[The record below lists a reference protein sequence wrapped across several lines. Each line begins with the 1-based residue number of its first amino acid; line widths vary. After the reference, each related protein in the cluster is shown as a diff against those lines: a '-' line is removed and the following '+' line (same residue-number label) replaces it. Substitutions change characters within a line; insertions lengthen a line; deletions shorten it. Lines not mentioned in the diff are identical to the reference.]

1 MLVYQRVFALEMCSA
16 GHVLIEE
23 HTCQV
28 LEFLHLAVRFVAD
41 VPNIH
46 SAMMNYNLFVLVII
60 YIYTTYIYIL
70 CMYIYIMY
78 VYIYYVCIYNYI
90 YIMYIYIINYTS
102 SKCPSF
108 SGCSR
113 AMRRP
118 TKWETVPWRIW
129 LSSWGS
135 PSALPYQ
142 TPPNETMGLVG
153 NFHIPLGLGCFFNIR
168 GIECSSS

>member
-60 YIYTTYIYIL
+60 YIYYIYIYIMYLYIIIYIL
-70 CMYIYIMY
+70 CIYIYIYIMY
-78 VYIYYVCIYNYI
+78 VYI
-90 YIMYIYIINYTS
+90 
-102 SKCPSF
+102 
-108 SGCSR
+108 
-113 AMRRP
+113 
-118 TKWETVPWRIW
+118 
-129 LSSWGS
+129 
-135 PSALPYQ
+135 
-142 TPPNETMGLVG
+142 
-153 NFHIPLGLGCFFNIR
+153 
-168 GIECSSS
+168 

>member
-60 YIYTTYIYIL
+60 YILHIYI
-70 CMYIYIMY
+70 MYVVIYIMY
-78 VYIYYVCIYNYI
+78 VYILC
-90 YIMYIYIINYTS
+90 MYI
-102 SKCPSF
+102 
-108 SGCSR
+108 
-113 AMRRP
+113 
-118 TKWETVPWRIW
+118 
-129 LSSWGS
+129 
-135 PSALPYQ
+135 
-142 TPPNETMGLVG
+142 
-153 NFHIPLGLGCFFNIR
+153 
-168 GIECSSS
+168 

>member
-60 YIYTTYIYIL
+60 YILHIYI
-70 CMYIYIMY
+70 MYVVIYIYIMY
-78 VYIYYVCIYNYI
+78 VYIYILC
-90 YIMYIYIINYTS
+90 MYI
-102 SKCPSF
+102 
-108 SGCSR
+108 
-113 AMRRP
+113 
-118 TKWETVPWRIW
+118 
-129 LSSWGS
+129 
-135 PSALPYQ
+135 
-142 TPPNETMGLVG
+142 
-153 NFHIPLGLGCFFNIR
+153 
-168 GIECSSS
+168 

>member
-60 YIYTTYIYIL
+60 YILHIYIYYV
-70 CMYIYIMY
+70 CSYIYIMY
-78 VYIYYVCIYNYI
+78 VYIYYACIYNYIYYVCIYNYI
-90 YIMYIYIINYTS
+90 YIYILCIYIYY
-102 SKCPSF
+102 K
-108 SGCSR
+108 
-113 AMRRP
+113 
-118 TKWETVPWRIW
+118 
-129 LSSWGS
+129 L
-135 PSALPYQ
+135 Y
-142 TPPNETMGLVG
+142 
-153 NFHIPLGLGCFFNIR
+153 
-168 GIECSSS
+168 

>member
-60 YIYTTYIYIL
+60 YIYIYIL
-70 CMYIYIMY
+70 HIYIYIMY
-78 VYIYYVCIYNYI
+78 VYIYYVCIYI
-90 YIMYIYIINYTS
+90 YILCMYI
-102 SKCPSF
+102 
-108 SGCSR
+108 
-113 AMRRP
+113 
-118 TKWETVPWRIW
+118 
-129 LSSWGS
+129 
-135 PSALPYQ
+135 
-142 TPPNETMGLVG
+142 
-153 NFHIPLGLGCFFNIR
+153 
-168 GIECSSS
+168 

>member
-60 YIYTTYIYIL
+60 YIYILHIYIYYVCI
-70 CMYIYIMY
+70 YIYIMY
-78 VYIYYVCIYNYI
+78 VYIYIYYVCIYNYIYYVCIYNYI
-90 YIMYIYIINYTS
+90 YIYYVYIYIYY
-102 SKCPSF
+102 K
-108 SGCSR
+108 
-113 AMRRP
+113 
-118 TKWETVPWRIW
+118 
-129 LSSWGS
+129 L
-135 PSALPYQ
+135 Y
-142 TPPNETMGLVG
+142 
-153 NFHIPLGLGCFFNIR
+153 
-168 GIECSSS
+168 

>member
-78 VYIYYVCIYNYI
+78 VYIYIMYVYIIIYIYLCIYI
-90 YIMYIYIINYTS
+90 YYKLY
-102 SKCPSF
+102 
-108 SGCSR
+108 
-113 AMRRP
+113 
-118 TKWETVPWRIW
+118 
-129 LSSWGS
+129 
-135 PSALPYQ
+135 
-142 TPPNETMGLVG
+142 
-153 NFHIPLGLGCFFNIR
+153 
-168 GIECSSS
+168 